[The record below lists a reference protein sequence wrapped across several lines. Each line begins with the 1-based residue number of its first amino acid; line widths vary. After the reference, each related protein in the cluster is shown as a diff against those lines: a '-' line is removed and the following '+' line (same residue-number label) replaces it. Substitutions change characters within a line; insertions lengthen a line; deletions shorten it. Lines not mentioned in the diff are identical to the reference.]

1 MVGACSRVSGG
12 VVGPG
17 QNPLHA
23 RLVGEGRGPGS
34 TVLQTLVHALGPNI
48 GLGGKQYSG
57 HFGSEERK
65 YRIVRDHRRFSYVL
79 LKPFTYFLERLH
91 ISSFYISS
99 DIPLHLFPTR
109 KENNIHNSYSYLCP
123 N

>member
-1 MVGACSRVSGG
+1 MVGACSRVGGG

-17 QNPLHA
+17 QDPLHA

-34 TVLQTLVHALGPNI
+34 PVLQTLVHALGPNI
-48 GLGGKQYSG
+48 GLGGKQDTG
-57 HFGSEERK
+57 HFWSEERK
-65 YRIVRDHRRFSYVL
+65 YRKIVSFVL

-91 ISSFYISS
+91 VSSFHISS

-109 KENNIHNSYSYLCP
+109 KQNNIHNSYSYHSTNKLV
-123 N
+123 

>member
-23 RLVGEGRGPGS
+23 RLVSEGRGPGS
-34 TVLQTLVHALGPNI
+34 PVLQTLVHALGPNI
-48 GLGGKQYSG
+48 GLGGKQYTG

-65 YRIVRDHRRFSYVL
+65 YRIVRDDRRFSCDL
-79 LKPFTYFLERLH
+79 LAT
-91 ISSFYISS
+91 
-99 DIPLHLFPTR
+99 
-109 KENNIHNSYSYLCP
+109 NSEMKW
-123 N
+123 